1 MRKENRTYYFS
12 VEGETEKRY
21 FHWLQNIINS
31 TEESK
36 YSVKL
41 NHSVQPN
48 PVSYVKKLTVVEKT
62 LITHVVDIES
72 QDEEHLHRFM
82 TTLDNMKDSQGM
94 GKSIVYRLGYS
105 NFTFELWMIL
115 HKSDCNRS
123 YDHRNQY
130 LAAINQAYQ
139 QNFLSLSQYKQE
151 SNFNLILNQLTLNDV
166 FDAIRR
172 SKFIMNRKTELGHT
186 LHQYKGFKYYPENP
200 SLSIYESIESIL
212 IDCGLL

>member
-82 TTLDNMKDSQGM
+82 TTLDNMKDSHEFAAPWG
-94 GKSIVYRLGYS
+94 
-105 NFTFELWMIL
+105 TFSPLE
-115 HKSDCNRS
+115 
-123 YDHRNQY
+123 NQMASATTLPPSPHY
-130 LAAINQAYQ
+130 LPQTNTAPEAKPP
-139 QNFLSLSQYKQE
+139 LPHT
-151 SNFNLILNQLTLNDV
+151 NLCSPPLALFGSTQ
-166 FDAIRR
+166 
-172 SKFIMNRKTELGHT
+172 
-186 LHQYKGFKYYPENP
+186 
-200 SLSIYESIESIL
+200 
-212 IDCGLL
+212 